1 MNSRN
6 HEGEYLMVP
15 KKLIEAINAASWR
28 ASELE
33 GPHEY
38 IVDKWNPE
46 LFHEITSLIR
56 LEGYRGTFNNE
67 EYRYLDIG
75 EHRYWQIDI
84 ILNRASN
91 DQPSKGFRRI
101 E

>member
-1 MNSRN
+1 MATEKVLESI
-6 HEGEYLMVP
+6 
-15 KKLIEAINAASWR
+15 KAAPWR
-28 ASELE
+28 ASELD

-38 IVDKWNPE
+38 IVDKWDTT
-46 LFHEITSLIR
+46 LFHEITTLI
-56 LEGYRGTFNNE
+56 LHNGYRGTFNNQ

-84 ILNRASN
+84 ILNRTRN
-91 DQPSKGFRRI
+91 DQPSKGFKRI

>member
-1 MNSRN
+1 MRVT
-6 HEGEYLMVP
+6 EKLMKEIKSAP
-15 KKLIEAINAASWR
+15 WR
-28 ASELE
+28 ASDLE

-38 IVDKWNPE
+38 IIDKWAPV

-56 LEGYRGTFNNE
+56 KEGYRGTFNNE
-67 EYRYLDIG
+67 EYNYFDIG

-91 DQPSKGFRRI
+91 VQPLKGFRRI

>member
-1 MNSRN
+1 MTS
-6 HEGEYLMVP
+6 
-15 KKLIEAINAASWR
+15 KKLLESIKAAPWR
-28 ASELE
+28 ASDLE
-33 GPHEY
+33 EPHEY

-46 LFHEITSLIR
+46 LFHRITSLIR
-56 LEGYRGTFNNE
+56 LYGYRGTFNND

-84 ILNRASN
+84 ILNRTRN
-91 DQPSKGFRRI
+91 DQPSEGFKRI